1 MEFITNNS
9 ICFQFDVVSA
19 YHHVS
24 IALPHTDFLG
34 FSWKCGNVKWY
45 EFLVLPFC
53 LSSACYIF
61 TKITRPLIKKWRGE
75 GKQVLVYLDDDLGT
89 LTSEG
94 ILLQN
99 VLKAIGDI
107 EFYITRYGKMYSRLI
122 ASLVGQIVS
131 MSYAIGNVAY
141 IMTKH

>member
-1 MEFITNNS
+1 M
-9 ICFQFDVVSA
+9 
-19 YHHVS
+19 
-24 IALPHTDFLG
+24 
-34 FSWKCGNVKWY
+34 
-45 EFLVLPFC
+45 
-53 LSSACYIF
+53 
-61 TKITRPLIKKWRGE
+61 
-75 GKQVLVYLDDDLGT
+75 YLDDDLGT

-141 IMTKH
+141 IMTKY